1 MRILVIGSEGNIGRA
16 LVKHLRKT
24 GHFVIRS
31 DIKPLSAADYVQADI
46 VNPGDLLPAIRKH
59 QFEVI
64 YNLAAMVSRVTC
76 EAAPVMTME
85 RNLVGTNNVI
95 QIAKH
100 IGAKLVVL
108 STSEVYGNHEG
119 VLSEDSTLLL
129 PNNRYGL
136 SKQLSEMITRYEV
149 EMCGLDAVIVRP
161 FMFYSED
168 EDRGQ
173 HRSAMIR
180 FAEVLWDGGQIE
192 VHVDS
197 WRSWMHMDDAVDALE
212 RVAHLKG
219 FETINIGNNQV
230 VPTTEIAKM
239 FCYHYGLVYE
249 DHVSEVDLP
258 EKMTLVKIPN
268 LDKQRRL
275 LDFYPKVSVE
285 DGVQRVA
292 TRIMRGGK

>member
-1 MRILVIGSEGNIGRA
+1 MKILVIGSEGNIGRQ
-16 LVKHLRKT
+16 LVKYLRKS

-31 DIKPLSAADYVQADI
+31 DIKPEHAADYYQADI
-46 VNPGDLLPAIRKH
+46 VHPGDLMPAIRKYD
-59 QFEVI
+59 FEVI

-100 IGAKLVVL
+100 IGAKLVVF
-108 STSEVYGNHEG
+108 STSEVYGNHEE

-136 SKQLSEMITRYEV
+136 SKQISEMITRYEV

-168 EDRGQ
+168 EDRGS

-180 FAEVLWDGGQIE
+180 FAQTLWDGGEVE
-192 VHVDS
+192 VHTGT
-197 WRSWMHMDDAVDALE
+197 WRSWMHMDDAVIALE
-212 RVAHLKG
+212 GVAHLKE
-219 FETINIGNNQV
+219 FDIINIGNPEV

-239 FCYHYGLVYE
+239 FCDIYGRDYAE
-249 DHVSEVDLP
+249 HVREVELP
-258 EKMTLVKIPN
+258 SQMTRVKIPF
-268 LDKQRRL
+268 LEKQRRL
-275 LDFYPKVSVE
+275 LGFEPTVPVAE
-285 DGVQRVA
+285 GVQRVA
-292 TRIMRGGK
+292 RRIMRGGK